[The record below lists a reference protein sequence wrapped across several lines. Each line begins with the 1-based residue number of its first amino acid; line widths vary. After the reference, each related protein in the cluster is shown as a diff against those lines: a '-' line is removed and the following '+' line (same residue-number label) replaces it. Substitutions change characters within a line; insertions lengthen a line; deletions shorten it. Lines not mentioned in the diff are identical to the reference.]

1 MPSLQKLITKKPQEN
16 YNYYQNSTRNY
27 MQKTIF
33 FTLILSASII
43 AASCSESK
51 KESNAT
57 LTDKRTQL
65 EKLKSEKD
73 KKDAEILKL
82 QQEISVLDTTS
93 SNPAKIKLV
102 AFAPIALNNFE
113 HYIELQGNVEAE
125 NSSYISPRGMGGQVK
140 AVLVKQGQFVKKGQL
155 LLRLDNAVQSQQ
167 VQAARQQS
175 AGIRTQLAL
184 AKSLYERQKNLW
196 DKGIGTEVQLLT
208 AKTNV
213 ASLENNLASVAEQV
227 KLAQEQMNSANVYS
241 DVNGVADV
249 VNIRVGEIF
258 QGMTAMG
265 PQISIVNKSS
275 LKVVGNIPENYLG
288 TVGRGTA
295 VIVTMPDT
303 RKTYNTTL
311 SFIGAAI
318 DPNSRGFVV
327 EAKLPSDPALNPNQT
342 ALLKIRDYASPNSI
356 SIPLKTLQND
366 EKGKFVMIASAEK
379 GKLFARK
386 RPVTVGMINDAMI
399 EVKSGLKAG
408 EQIIVEGY
416 AGLYE
421 GQQLKTAM

>member
-1 MPSLQKLITKKPQEN
+1 MTTLHH
-16 YNYYQNSTRNY
+16 
-27 MQKTIF
+27 MQKTTL
-33 FTLILSASII
+33 FTVLISASLF
-43 AASCSESK
+43 AASCGGSK

-65 EKLKSEKD
+65 EKLKGEKD
-73 KKDAEILKL
+73 KKDAEIIKL
-82 QQEISVLDTTS
+82 QEELSKLDTTS
-93 SNPAKIKLV
+93 SNPSKIKLV
-102 AFAPIALNNFE
+102 AFAPVVLENFE
-113 HYIELQGNVEAE
+113 HYIELQGKIDAE

-155 LLRLDNAVQSQQ
+155 LLRLDNAVQHQQ
-167 VQAARQQS
+167 VQAAQQQS

-213 ASLENNLASVAEQV
+213 TSLENNLALVAEQV
-227 KLAQEQMNSANVYS
+227 KLAQEQMNTANVYS

-249 VNIRVGEIF
+249 VNIRVGETF
-258 QGMTAMG
+258 QGVTAAG
-265 PQISIVNKSS
+265 PQIKIVNKSS
-275 LKVVGNIPENYLG
+275 LKVIGNIPENYLG
-288 TVGRGTA
+288 AVGRGTP
-295 VIVTMPDT
+295 VLVTMPDSK
-303 RKTYNTTL
+303 KTYNSTL

-318 DPNSRGFVV
+318 DPNSRGFSV

-342 ALLKIRDYASPNSI
+342 ALIKIRDYVSANSI
-356 SIPLKTLQND
+356 AIPLKTLQND
-366 EKGKFVMIASAEK
+366 EKGKFVMIASSEK

-386 RPVTVGMINDAMI
+386 RPITVGMINDALI

-408 EQIIVEGY
+408 DQLIIDGY
-416 AGLYE
+416 TGLYE
-421 GQQLKTAM
+421 GQQLKTAL

>member
-1 MPSLQKLITKKPQEN
+1 
-16 YNYYQNSTRNY
+16 
-27 MQKTIF
+27 MQKKNFI
-33 FTLILSASII
+33 II
-43 AASCSESK
+43 ALAISLFATSCGGSK
-51 KESNAT
+51 KEENAN

-65 EKLKSEKD
+65 EKLKGEKD

-82 QQEISVLDTTS
+82 QQELSVLDTTS

-102 AFAPIALNNFE
+102 AFAPITSENFE

-155 LLRLDNAVQSQQ
+155 LLRLDNAIQNQQ

-175 AGIRTQLAL
+175 TGIRTQLSL

-196 DKGIGTEVQLLT
+196 EKGIGTEVQLLT

-213 ASLENNLASVAEQV
+213 TALENQLSQVAEQV
-227 KLAQEQMNSANVYS
+227 KLAQEQMNTANVYS

-249 VNIRVGEIF
+249 VNIRVGETFTGI
-258 QGMTAMG
+258 GATG
-265 PQISIVNKSS
+265 PQISIVNRSS

-295 VIVTMPDT
+295 VVVTMPDS
-303 RKTYNTTL
+303 RKTFNTTL

-318 DPNSRGFVV
+318 NPNSRGFVV
-327 EAKLPSDPALNPNQT
+327 EAKLPSDPSLNPNQT
-342 ALLKIRDYASPNSI
+342 ALLKIRDYSSANSI
-356 SIPLKTLQND
+356 AIPLKTLQND
-366 EKGKFVMIASAEK
+366 EKGKFVMIALPEK

-386 RPVTVGMINDAMI
+386 RPVTVGMINDALI

-408 EQIIVEGY
+408 ENLIVEGY

-421 GQQLKTAM
+421 GQQLKTAQ